1 MVTKLDRLVLATQNK
16 GKCVEIQ
23 KLLYGTD
30 VDLLSL
36 ADFPNVPDIVED
48 GDTFEENALK
58 KARFVADTLGL
69 TALADDSG
77 LCVDAL
83 SGRPGVMS
91 ARYAGPNSDDRL
103 RYIRVLDEM
112 KEIEDPLR
120 TARFVCVLALVF
132 PGGEE
137 KLFRGVCE
145 GLILREPRGTGGFG
159 YDPIFYY
166 EELGLSFGELT
177 LETKN
182 LVSHRGKALR
192 LFAHFMENRIGLR
205 EEI

>member
-1 MVTKLDRLVLATQNK
+1 MITKVDKLVLATRNR
-16 GKCVEIQ
+16 GKFVEIE

-36 ADFPNVPDIVED
+36 ANFPEVPEVVED

-58 KARFVADTLGL
+58 KARFVANALGL
-69 TALADDSG
+69 PALADDSG

-112 KEIEDPLR
+112 REIEDPLR
-120 TARFVCVLALVF
+120 TARFVCVLALVT
-132 PGGEE
+132 PEGDERI
-137 KLFRGVCE
+137 FRGVCE
-145 GLILREPRGTGGFG
+145 GKILKEPRGNGGFG
-159 YDPIFYY
+159 YDPIFYF
-166 EELGLSFGELT
+166 EPHRMSFGEMD

-182 LVSHRGKALR
+182 LVSHRGRALK
-192 LFAHFMENRIGLR
+192 LFADFVKGLKLDGSV
-205 EEI
+205 